1 VRAGQP
7 ITFASRRNL
16 SSDARSRLTV
26 VGTDGIATRRRL
38 CADSCGT
45 LEAPS
50 FRLSWGR
57 AGLALSPGPARV
69 PDAPALLRGHTCTAD
84 SHGHSGSSEAISD
97 SESVFQLAGA
107 WTVTSGRSLEST
119 LKVASCGAPFERRGW
134 AAHGRPASVLAD
146 ARKPG
151 RRMPQMGLLKPAS
164 TSMAPK
170 LLALPLPGA
179 TRSCAPAR
187 RLGY

>member
-1 VRAGQP
+1 M
-7 ITFASRRNL
+7 
-16 SSDARSRLTV
+16 TV

-97 SESVFQLAGA
+97 SESVFHLAGA
-107 WTVTSGRSLEST
+107 CTVTAGRSLEST

-146 ARKPG
+146 ACKPPGPPDALCTAPDGPLETGLNFNGPQATSPAPSGGNSELRPRAATRILSDLRPG
-151 RRMPQMGLLKPAS
+151 R
-164 TSMAPK
+164 
-170 LLALPLPGA
+170 
-179 TRSCAPAR
+179 
-187 RLGY
+187 